1 MKSTSSVPSGP
12 ARENLVALERAHES
26 AVNDRVF
33 QTGVRQL
40 VQDSWQRSL
49 SLSLNPAI
57 VAQERTWTDAE
68 LRDLRNLHPL
78 AAVLPVVHSL
88 LIRHAFDAELLVAIG
103 DESGRL
109 LWIDGD
115 RVLRRQV
122 EEMLFVEGADWSEG
136 HVGTSAPGTAIA
148 LDRGIQIRRAEHF
161 NALAHPWSCTAVPI
175 HDPDTGKILGVIDI
189 TGGDQAVAPQTLP
202 LVEAAVAAMEAELRI
217 QRLDGGRLDGRRLDA
232 ERLAGERTNEQRSSE
247 QRSGQQRIGEQRNDE
262 QRSDERRSDVSD
274 RPDSRRRRS
283 SVAMFSAANRAA
295 VPVGFGVLG
304 SDYGHLECG
313 DVAIDVSPRHAEILT
328 LLAWHREG
336 LSADRLAFLLSDQ
349 TGSGQVNSVDTLRA
363 EMVRVRKV
371 LEQVTPSIVIGSR
384 PYRLQSP
391 LELDAQRVLAFLDRG
406 AHRVALAAYRGPVL
420 PNSFS
425 PGIIDIR
432 TEISARLREA
442 MLTDASVDLLLEYA
456 RSDEATYDSEV
467 WRACLELLPARSP
480 KRATVVARLKR
491 IDDELGV
498 RQSSSQR

>member
-12 ARENLVALERAHES
+12 AREALVALERAHES
-26 AVNDRVF
+26 AVSDRVF
-33 QTGVRQL
+33 QTGVRKL
-40 VQDSWQRSL
+40 VQDSWRRSL
-49 SLSLNPAI
+49 SLSINPAG
-57 VAQERTWTDAE
+57 VAPERALTDAE
-68 LRDLRNLHPL
+68 LRDLRNQHPL
-78 AAVLPVVHSL
+78 AAVLPVVHNL
-88 LIRHAFDAELLVAIG
+88 LIRHALDAELLVAIG

-136 HVGTSAPGTAIA
+136 HVGTSAPGTALA

-217 QRLDGGRLDGRRLDA
+217 QRLDGYRLGASTERDARTPRRASIALLPA
-232 ERLAGERTNEQRSSE
+232 PN
-247 QRSGQQRIGEQRNDE
+247 RN
-262 QRSDERRSDVSD
+262 V
-274 RPDSRRRRS
+274 
-283 SVAMFSAANRAA
+283 

-304 SDYGHLECG
+304 SDYGHLESG
-313 DVAIDVSPRHAEILT
+313 GMAVDVSPRHAEILT

-349 TGSGQVNSVDTLRA
+349 TGSGHANGVDTLRA
-363 EMVRVRKV
+363 EMVRLRKV
-371 LEQVTPSIVIGSR
+371 LEQVNPPVSIGSR

-391 LELDAQRVLAFLDRG
+391 LELDAQRVLAFLERG
-406 AHRVALAAYRGPVL
+406 AHRVALAAYRGSVL

-425 PGIIDIR
+425 AGIIDIR
-432 TEISARLREA
+432 TEVSARLREA

-456 RSDEATYDSEV
+456 RSEEATYDSEV

-491 IDDELGV
+491 IDDELGA
-498 RQSSSQR
+498 RRNSSKR

>member
-1 MKSTSSVPSGP
+1 MARRPTNADRRHPLSQHGLKGTSVSSGDP
-12 ARENLVALERAHES
+12 REKLFALERAHES
-26 AVNDRVF
+26 AVSDLVF
-33 QTGVRQL
+33 QTGVRKL

-49 SLSLNPAI
+49 SLSLDPAR
-57 VAQERTWTDAE
+57 VASEPALTDAE
-68 LRDLRNLHPL
+68 LRDQRNRHPL
-78 AAVLPVVHSL
+78 AAVLPVVHNL

-115 RVLRRQV
+115 RGLRRAV
-122 EEMLFVEGADWSEG
+122 EKMLFVEGADWSES
-136 HVGTSAPGTAIA
+136 HVGTSAPGTALA

-217 QRLDGGRLDGRRLDA
+217 QRLDGHAITAATGSGS
-232 ERLAGERTNEQRSSE
+232 RT
-247 QRSGQQRIGEQRNDE
+247 
-262 QRSDERRSDVSD
+262 
-274 RPDSRRRRS
+274 RRRPNIALRP
-283 SVAMFSAANRAA
+283 APHQILA
-295 VPVGFGVLG
+295 PVGFDVLG
-304 SDYGHLECG
+304 SDYGHLDCDG
-313 DVAIDVSPRHAEILT
+313 MAIDVSPRHAEILT

-336 LSADRLAFLLSDQ
+336 LSADRLACLLSEQ
-349 TGSGQVNSVDTLRA
+349 AGSGQVSSVDTLRA

-371 LEQVTPSIVIGSR
+371 LEPVSPRVVIDSR
-384 PYRLQSP
+384 PYRLQTP

-420 PNSFS
+420 PNSLS

-432 TEISARLREA
+432 TEVSARLREA
-442 MLTDASVDLLLEYA
+442 MLTDASVDLLLDYA
-456 RSDEATYDSEV
+456 RSEEATYDSEV
-467 WRACLELLPARSP
+467 WTACLELLPARSP

-491 IDDELGV
+491 IDDEIGA
-498 RQSSSQR
+498 RHSSAQR

>member
-1 MKSTSSVPSGP
+1 MGHGLKSTSSVPSGA

-26 AVNDRVF
+26 AITDRVF
-33 QTGVRQL
+33 PTGVRKL

-49 SLSLNPAI
+49 SLSVDPARL
-57 VAQERTWTDAE
+57 APERELTDAE
-68 LRDLRNLHPL
+68 LRELRNQHPL
-78 AAVLPVVHSL
+78 AAVLPVVHNL

-115 RVLRRQV
+115 RALRRQV
-122 EEMLFVEGADWSEG
+122 ETMLFVEGADWSEG
-136 HVGTSAPGTAIA
+136 RVGTSAPGTALA

-175 HDPDTGKILGVIDI
+175 HDPDTGLILGVIDI

-217 QRLDGGRLDGRRLDA
+217 QRLDTNPIGARADA
-232 ERLAGERTNEQRSSE
+232 PVA
-247 QRSGQQRIGEQRNDE
+247 
-262 QRSDERRSDVSD
+262 
-274 RPDSRRRRS
+274 RRS
-283 SVAMFSAANRAA
+283 SIAMVPAPNRNP
-295 VPVGFGVLG
+295 VSVGFGVLG
-304 SDYGHLECG
+304 SDYGRFDAG
-313 DVAIDVSPRHAEILT
+313 DRAVEVSPRHAEILT

-349 TGSGQVNSVDTLRA
+349 TGGGHVNSVDTLRA

-371 LEQVTPSIVIGSR
+371 LEQFTPPIVIGSR

-391 LELDAQRVLAFLDRG
+391 LELDAQRVLAFLQRG
-406 AHRVALAAYRGPVL
+406 AHRVALAAYRGAVL
-420 PNSFS
+420 PNSLS

-432 TEISARLREA
+432 TEVSARLREA

-456 RSDEATYDSEV
+456 RSEEATYDSEV
-467 WRACLELLPARSP
+467 WRACLELLPTRSP
-480 KRATVVARLKR
+480 KRATVVARLQR
-491 IDDELGV
+491 IDDELGT
-498 RQSSSQR
+498 RHPSSRR

>member
-1 MKSTSSVPSGP
+1 MGHGSKSTSSASSGL
-12 ARENLVALERAHES
+12 ARETLLALERAHES
-26 AVNDRVF
+26 GVHDRIL

-40 VQDSWQRSL
+40 VQESWQRSL
-49 SLSLNPAI
+49 SLSLDPAR
-57 VAQERTWTDAE
+57 AAPEPALTDAQ
-68 LRDLRNLHPL
+68 LRDLRNQHPL
-78 AAVLPVVHSL
+78 AAVLPVVHNL

-115 RVLRRQV
+115 RGLRRQV
-122 EEMLFVEGADWSEG
+122 ENMLFVEGADWSETR
-136 HVGTSAPGTAIA
+136 VGTSAPGTALA

-217 QRLDGGRLDGRRLDA
+217 QRLDAPRA
-232 ERLAGERTNEQRSSE
+232 AAPEETASRT
-247 QRSGQQRIGEQRNDE
+247 
-262 QRSDERRSDVSD
+262 
-274 RPDSRRRRS
+274 RRRS
-283 SVAMFSAANRAA
+283 NIALVSTPARDLVPAA
-295 VPVGFGVLG
+295 FGVLG

-313 DVAIDVSPRHAEILT
+313 GTTIDVSPRHAEILT

-336 LSADRLAFLLSDQ
+336 LSADRLALLLTEYTD
-349 TGSGQVNSVDTLRA
+349 SGQVNSVDTLRA

-371 LEQVTPSIVIGSR
+371 LEQVSPRVVIDSR
-384 PYRLQSP
+384 PYRLHSR
-391 LELDAQRVLAFLDRG
+391 LELDAQRVLAFLERG
-406 AHRVALAAYRGPVL
+406 AHRVALAAYRGAVL
-420 PNSFS
+420 PNSLA

-432 TEISARLREA
+432 TEVSARLREA
-442 MLTDASVDLLLEYA
+442 MLTDAGVDVLLDYA
-456 RSDEATYDSEV
+456 RSEEATYDSEV
-467 WRACLELLPARSP
+467 WRACLQLLPARSP

-491 IDDELGV
+491 IDDEIAA
-498 RQSSSQR
+498 RRTSAHR